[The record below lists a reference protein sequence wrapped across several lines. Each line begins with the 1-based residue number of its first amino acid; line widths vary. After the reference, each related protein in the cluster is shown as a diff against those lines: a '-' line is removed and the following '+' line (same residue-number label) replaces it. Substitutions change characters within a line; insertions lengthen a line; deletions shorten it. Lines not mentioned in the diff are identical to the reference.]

1 MHVTLDRLLKADA
14 RIALGLSQQARSNV
28 VALMDAGHGEAA
40 PPAAV
45 AAEAPA
51 DGAAADPLAF
61 AQQQQQM
68 QQDAFQRQHQ
78 FVQMQRALEQAA
90 NQAADQQAAA
100 ADGNVTMQRVAQQ
113 LGGMATILQAM
124 QTNQS
129 MLQQQS
135 FQQSANAAHAQATA
149 MAAMQA
155 ATQPTQPHTPFT
167 PRKEKIPVPT
177 LPDPA
182 EDFDGFMRQYDEF
195 VFQWQNFATE
205 WDLAKAVKDALP
217 QKIRQD
223 FELSCSVAD
232 ITCAKIIAYLKENYQ
247 TEFETRQLQVL
258 QELNSF
264 QRTTSSL
271 REYIRQFELL
281 LTKCTS
287 VNHRVDNRDLLL
299 ISKAQLTPE
308 VQSEVLRHINS
319 YKAFTGQPITY
330 AQLKQHLLTYEGTNA
345 FVRVNVAEQQD
356 VNWQQRDGGYRRPY
370 GGRKGDRRPSPYGG
384 WKGKGDWSRGRSPS
398 RTSTGER
405 CRQFLK
411 WGNCSWGDQCKFVHE
426 RSNYYGD
433 ADGNPRRS
441 PSRGRD
447 ARPPSSGRDGVTSPA
462 RFGSR
467 SPKGKGKG
475 KSRSPKG
482 RGKGKSRSPNG
493 SPRRFDGQAAGSAG
507 RGHPSRSP
515 GPGGG
520 GRPSHR

>member
-1 MHVTLDRLLKADA
+1 M
-14 RIALGLSQQARSNV
+14 
-28 VALMDAGHGEAA
+28 VALMDAGHGAALPAGGAA

-78 FVQMQRALEQAA
+78 FAQMQRALEQAA
-90 NQAADQQAAA
+90 NQAAEQQAEA
-100 ADGNVTMQRVAQQ
+100 ADGHVSMQRVAQQ

-124 QTNQS
+124 QTNQT

-135 FQQSANAAHAQATA
+135 FQQSANAAHAQVTA
-149 MAAMQA
+149 LAAMQA
-155 ATQPTQPHTPFT
+155 ATQPDLLRTQTPFT

-177 LPDPA
+177 LPDPT

-195 VFQWQNFATE
+195 VFQWQSVGDV
-205 WDLAKAVKDALP
+205 WDVAKAVKDALP

-223 FELSCSVAD
+223 FERSCSVAD
-232 ITCAKIIAYLKENYQ
+232 ISCAKIIEYLKENYQ
-247 TEFETRQLQVL
+247 TDFETRQLEVL

-264 QRTTSSL
+264 HRTTSSL
-271 REYIRQFELL
+271 REYIRQFELI
-281 LTKCTS
+281 LTKCSS
-287 VNHRVDNRDLLL
+287 VHHRVDNKDLLL

-308 VQSEVLRHINS
+308 IKSEVLRHINS
-319 YKAFTGQPITY
+319 YKAFTGQPISY

-345 FVRVNVAEQQD
+345 FVRVNVAEQQN
-356 VNWQQRDGGYRRPY
+356 VNWQQRDGGYRFRR
-370 GGRKGDRRPSPYGG
+370 GDRRDRRPSPYGG
-384 WKGKGDWSRGRSPS
+384 KGKGDWGRGRSPS

-405 CRQFLK
+405 CRQFERR
-411 WGNCSWGDQCKFVHE
+411 GNCSYGDRCKFVHE
-426 RSNYYGD
+426 RGNYHGD

-462 RFGSR
+462 RGR

-515 GPGGG
+515 APGGG